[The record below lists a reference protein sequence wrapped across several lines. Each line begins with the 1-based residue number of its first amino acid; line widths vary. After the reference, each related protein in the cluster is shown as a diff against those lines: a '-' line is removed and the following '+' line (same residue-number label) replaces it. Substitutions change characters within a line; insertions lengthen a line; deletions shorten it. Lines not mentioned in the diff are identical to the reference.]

1 MADLKSELQKRG
13 LPADGLKADLVN
25 RLQARLDEEEF
36 GLAEAPK
43 ASAEKPKEAAPAAK
57 AEEAKAKTPAPVAAA
72 SSEKKDEA
80 KTADAATTAMTP
92 APATAKTAED
102 TSFADKKR
110 DRAKRFGIPL
120 IETVDDEKKKK
131 DERAKRF
138 GIENSKGGKKGNNKR
153 QKIGG
158 EIEISEEELEK
169 RLARAKKFGTVS
181 KETERLKAELRK
193 KRFEGK

>member
-57 AEEAKAKTPAPVAAA
+57 AEEVTAKAPAPAPAA
-72 SSEKKDEA
+72 SSEKKEEA
-80 KTADAATTAMTP
+80 KTAHAATTA
-92 APATAKTAED
+92 APATAETGED

-120 IETVDDEKKKK
+120 ITTADDEKKKK
-131 DERAKRF
+131 EERAKRF

-153 QKIGG
+153 QKVGG

-169 RLARAKKFGTVS
+169 RLARAKKFGTSS
-181 KETERLKAELRK
+181 KETEKLKAELRK
-193 KRFEGK
+193 KRFESK